1 MKNRLFL
8 LALTA
13 LLFTGPICVGTAFGV
28 ENAPRISD
36 REIIER
42 LTRLEEGQQS
52 MQRQMQTTR
61 EQTGQR
67 SASLQKGM
75 EESFGAMQKG
85 MEERFGAMQKGMEER
100 FVAMEKGTEERFSVM
115 DERFSAMNQRFVAME
130 KRMDERFSAMDQR
143 FVAMEKRMDQR
154 FVAMEKRMDQRF
166 VAMEK
171 RMDLMGD
178 QTGQQISS
186 LEKRVDDRLD
196 AQWNLTLILIAAIFG
211 LIGFVVWDR
220 KTAIKPLERRFTRIA
235 DTIER
240 DLEPES
246 PKGSRFARLMNVLRE
261 LAPDDPR
268 LADALRRHSL
278 LEDLP

>member
-1 MKNRLFL
+1 MKNRLVF

-13 LLFTGPICVGTAFGV
+13 LLFTGPAYIGAAFGV

-42 LTRLEEGQQS
+42 LTRLEEGQRS
-52 MQRQMQTTR
+52 MQKQMQTTR

-67 SASLQKGM
+67 FASLQKGM
-75 EESFGAMQKG
+75 
-85 MEERFGAMQKGMEER
+85 
-100 FVAMEKGTEERFSVM
+100 
-115 DERFSAMNQRFVAME
+115 DERFVAME

-143 FVAMEKRMDQR
+143 FVAMEKRMD
-154 FVAMEKRMDQRF
+154 
-166 VAMEK
+166 
-171 RMDLMGD
+171 LMGE

-196 AQWNLTLILIAAIFG
+196 AQWNFTLILIAAIFG

-220 KTAIKPLERRFTRIA
+220 KTAFKPLERRFTRIA

-268 LADALRRHSL
+268 LDDALRRHSL
-278 LEDLP
+278 LEDLPRKPA

>member
-1 MKNRLFL
+1 MKNRFVF

-13 LLFTGPICVGTAFGV
+13 LLFTGPICVGTALGV

-42 LTRLEEGQQS
+42 LTRLEEGQ
-52 MQRQMQTTR
+52 
-61 EQTGQR
+61 R
-67 SASLQKGM
+67 SI
-75 EESFGAMQKG
+75 QKG
-85 MEERFGAMQKGMEER
+85 MEERFA
-100 FVAMEKGTEERFSVM
+100 AMEKRM
-115 DERFSAMNQRFVAME
+115 DQRSAAME
-130 KRMDERFSAMDQR
+130 KRMDERFSAM
-143 FVAMEKRMDQR
+143 EKRMDERFSAMDQR

>member
-1 MKNRLFL
+1 MKNRFVF

-13 LLFTGPICVGTAFGV
+13 LLFTGPICVGTALGV

-42 LTRLEEGQQS
+42 LTRLEEGQ
-52 MQRQMQTTR
+52 
-61 EQTGQR
+61 R
-67 SASLQKGM
+67 SI
-75 EESFGAMQKG
+75 QKG
-85 MEERFGAMQKGMEER
+85 MEERF
-100 FVAMEKGTEERFSVM
+100 T
-115 DERFSAMNQRFVAME
+115 
-130 KRMDERFSAMDQR
+130 
-143 FVAMEKRMDQR
+143 
-154 FVAMEKRMDQRF
+154 AMEKRMDQRF

-278 LEDLP
+278 LEDLPRRPA

>member
-1 MKNRLFL
+1 MKNRLVF

-13 LLFTGPICVGTAFGV
+13 LLFTGPAYIGAAFGV

-42 LTRLEEGQQS
+42 LTRLEEGQRS
-52 MQRQMQTTR
+52 MQKQMQTTR

-75 EESFGAMQKG
+75 EERFVAMQ
-85 MEERFGAMQKGMEER
+85 EGMEER

-115 DERFSAMNQRFVAME
+115 DQRFVAMEKRMDERFSAME

-143 FVAMEKRMDQR
+143 FVAMEQ
-154 FVAMEKRMDQRF
+154 RMDQRF

-171 RMDLMGD
+171 RMDLMGE

-196 AQWNLTLILIAAIFG
+196 AQWNFTLILIAAIFG

-220 KTAIKPLERRFTRIA
+220 KTAFKPLERRFTRIA

-268 LADALRRHSL
+268 LDDALRRHSL
-278 LEDLP
+278 LEDLPRKPA

>member
-1 MKNRLFL
+1 MKNRFVF

-42 LTRLEEGQQS
+42 LTRLEEGQ
-52 MQRQMQTTR
+52 
-61 EQTGQR
+61 R
-67 SASLQKGM
+67 SI
-75 EESFGAMQKG
+75 QKG
-85 MEERFGAMQKGMEER
+85 MEERF
-100 FVAMEKGTEERFSVM
+100 T
-115 DERFSAMNQRFVAME
+115 
-130 KRMDERFSAMDQR
+130 
-143 FVAMEKRMDQR
+143 
-154 FVAMEKRMDQRF
+154 AMEKRMDQRF

-278 LEDLP
+278 LEDLPRRPA